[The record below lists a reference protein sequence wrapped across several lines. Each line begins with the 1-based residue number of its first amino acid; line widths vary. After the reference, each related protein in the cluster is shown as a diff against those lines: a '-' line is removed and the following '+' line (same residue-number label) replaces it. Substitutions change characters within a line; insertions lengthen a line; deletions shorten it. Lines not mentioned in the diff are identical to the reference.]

1 AAWSMIKYMTT
12 TAGAREYMH
21 ATNTPVP
28 HTGLLHEWMQQF
40 HHQKPEDIKTV
51 FDGSLKHGYL
61 SIQND
66 LVAYDKIRNLITQEL
81 NPVLAGTAKAK
92 DVMPGLDRK
101 LERLLRRLK
110 P

>member
-1 AAWSMIKYMTT
+1 ML
-12 TAGAREYMH
+12 

-28 HTGLLHEWMQQF
+28 HTGLLKEWMQQF
-40 HHQKPEDIKTV
+40 HHQSPADIKTV

-66 LVAYDKIRNLITQEL
+66 LVAYNKIRDIITQEL
-81 NPVLAGTAKAK
+81 SPVMAGTAKAK
-92 DVMPGLDRK
+92 DVLPGLDNT
-101 LERLLRRLK
+101 LGRLLRRLK